1 MDDHHFSNIR
11 KLKEKEKKKLTPMNI
26 VICLAYL
33 PYLVMFVKMDV
44 ATLNI
49 LGHIYHNC
57 I

>member
-1 MDDHHFSNIR
+1 MDDRHFSNVR
-11 KLKEKEKKKLTPMNI
+11 KLKEKKKKLTRTNI
-26 VICLAYL
+26 VICLACL
-33 PYLVMFVKMDV
+33 PYLVVFVKMDV